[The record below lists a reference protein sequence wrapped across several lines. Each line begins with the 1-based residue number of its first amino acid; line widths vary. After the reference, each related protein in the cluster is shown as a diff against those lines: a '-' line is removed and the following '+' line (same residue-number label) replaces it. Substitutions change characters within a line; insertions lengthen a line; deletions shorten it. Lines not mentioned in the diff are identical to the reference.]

1 MQRPRTVPS
10 RMLRAANRVVVPW
23 ALVIMG
29 HGAGA
34 ALLQGQAG
42 LGAVKRLDL
51 ALLVDRQHHGMSR
64 RVDVE
69 PDNVTELRHE
79 LGVGGE
85 LKAADAVRRTA
96 VSLPDA
102 PDRGDAHDGR

>member
-10 RMLRAANRVVVPW
+10 RMLRAANRVVGPW

-34 ALLQGQAG
+34 ALLQRQAG

-51 ALLVDRQHHGMSR
+51 ALLVDRQHHRMSR

-69 PDNVTELRHE
+69 PDNVTQLRHE

-85 LKAADAVRRTA
+85 LKAADAVRLKA

-102 PDRGDAHDGR
+102 LHRGNTDAGR